1 MSNAPSIDKYTGRK
15 FTVDIPNIIFATGLA
30 SWVAWYCWDAWHANA
45 AVENMILILPVSV
58 LGILL
63 YFFVIAGCIKRVSP
77 DEKQSTPSHEPM
89 ARGMAIKIVGSMAML
104 AALVLAGP
112 LIGFD
117 IASFAYMLGMML
129 FLGERR
135 ILVLLLFPLLFSV
148 AVIYCFGTLLDTP
161 LPVFIFRG
169 QN

>member
-1 MSNAPSIDKYTGRK
+1 MSESQPMDKFTGRK
-15 FTVDIPNIIFATGLA
+15 LTVDIPNIIFATGIA
-30 SWVAWYCWDAWHANA
+30 GWVAWYCWDAWHANA
-45 AVENMILILPVSV
+45 AMENMILILPVSA

-63 YFFVIAGCIKRVSP
+63 YLFVIAGCIKHVSP
-77 DEKQSTPSHEPM
+77 NEKQSTPSHEPM
-89 ARGMAIKIVGSMAML
+89 GRGIAIKIVVSMAML

-117 IASFAYMLGMML
+117 IASFAYMLGMMF

-148 AVIYCFGTLLDTP
+148 AVIYCFGTLLATP
-161 LPVFIFRG
+161 LPVLIFRG